1 MAKSKTL
8 VPTNMPNMGLLDLGK
23 PKLATDAGS
32 MMLLGPGFTE
42 PANGSTVIGTTTEKN
57 ISARVA

>member
-1 MAKSKTL
+1 
-8 VPTNMPNMGLLDLGK
+8 MPNMGLLDLGK

-32 MMLLGPGFTE
+32 MMLFGPGFTE

>member
-1 MAKSKTL
+1 
-8 VPTNMPNMGLLDLGK
+8 
-23 PKLATDAGS
+23 LATDAGS
-32 MMLLGPGFTE
+32 MMLFGPGFTE